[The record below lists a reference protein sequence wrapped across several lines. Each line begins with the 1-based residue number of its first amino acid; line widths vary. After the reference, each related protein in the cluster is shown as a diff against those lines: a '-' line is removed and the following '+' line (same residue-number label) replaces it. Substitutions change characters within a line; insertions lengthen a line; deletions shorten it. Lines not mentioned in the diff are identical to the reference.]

1 MSIYSKI
8 TPEVLLIGS
17 SPFNSAVEFM
27 SAATQHLSG
36 SLRRIPDGETGQRN
50 NFIAWQH
57 QCLPIELI
65 QLRWGGQPSMRNVD
79 KKYTLEDVS
88 PVGYDDQAIESYA
101 SFRELKA
108 SGVIPP
114 DIRFQVCLP
123 TPLGVV
129 RGFIVTEFCSTIEPL
144 YEQRLVN
151 AIHRIQE
158 HIPASDLSIQFD
170 LPFEMAMLE
179 TARGRL
185 EDPDSY
191 WGSYFS
197 PVKLGI
203 IERIARLM
211 GTIKPGVE
219 LGFHLCYGDFARAH
233 FVEPES
239 MGLLVEMANAIVHT
253 AESIHEVKYIQMPV
267 PKARDDGEY
276 FGPLQHLTVGD
287 TQLFLGL
294 IHPHDEAGTRR
305 RMEAAIRSCP
315 ITFGLTSECGLG
327 RAPIQDV
334 ESFFKIAA
342 TVLKDQ
348 I

>member
-1 MSIYSKI
+1 MKTKI

-17 SPFNSAVEFM
+17 SPSNSASEFM
-27 SAATQHLSG
+27 SAATKHLSG
-36 SLRRIPDGETGQRN
+36 SLRRIPDGETGQRS
-50 NFIAWQH
+50 NFIGWQH

-65 QLRWGGQPSMRNVD
+65 QLRWGGQPSLRNID

-88 PVGYDDQAIESYA
+88 PVGYDNQAIESYA
-101 SFRELKA
+101 SFREFKA

-129 RGFIVTEFCSTIEPL
+129 RGFIVTEFCSSIEPL
-144 YEQRLVN
+144 YEQRLVE
-151 AIHRIQE
+151 AIHRIQD

-179 TARGRL
+179 TERGRL
-185 EDPDSY
+185 EDSDSY

-197 PVKLGI
+197 PIKPGI
-203 IERIARLM
+203 IERIARLV
-211 GTIKPGVE
+211 GTIKAGVE
-219 LGFHLCYGDFARAH
+219 LGFHLCYGDFAHAH
-233 FVEPES
+233 FVEPER
-239 MGLLVEMANAIVHT
+239 MDLLVEMANAIVHT
-253 AESIHEVKYIQMPV
+253 VESIHEVKYIQMPV
-267 PKARDDGEY
+267 PKVRDDGEY
-276 FGPLQHLTVGD
+276 FGPLKDLAIGD

-294 IHPHDEAGTRR
+294 IHPNDEAGTRCR
-305 RMEAAIRSCP
+305 IETATGSCP
-315 ITFGLTSECGLG
+315 IAFGLSTECGLG
-327 RAPIQDV
+327 RTPVQDV

-342 TVLKDQ
+342 TVLKDH